1 MLKPLAAIAA
11 AAFLS
16 AALFLAVI
24 GGTLGAVILAYM
36 APLPLYVLGLAK
48 GFRSA
53 AIAAAVS
60 GLAIALAASAP
71 LAGLGFIAAVGLPA
85 TILMQR
91 ALLARSAPDGG
102 DLEWYPTGLLTLW
115 WCGLTAVAMV
125 VGAVLL
131 GDGDIQGTVRD
142 LLDESL
148 AFWLRGIDNPVMTA
162 RQPEMVAMMAPSFP
176 AMVAVSWAMMHAL
189 NAILAQGLLVRF
201 GRNLRPSP
209 KLSEV
214 DLPKTAL
221 GALVASAVGGLVLS
235 GDIGYLARNLVMIAA
250 LPYFIAGLG
259 LAHTAAART
268 GWPTAWLVALYFG
281 LITMLTWMA
290 PALVVAGI
298 ADQWLGLRARLGG
311 ASRPPSGGPPSG
323 TPPTAK
329 IEDDSEN
336 PNDRPRD

>member
-36 APLPLYVLGLAK
+36 APLPLYVLGLAM

-60 GLAIALAASAP
+60 GLAIALTAAP
-71 LAGLGFIAAVGLPA
+71 LAGLGFVGAVGLPA
-85 TILMQR
+85 AILMQR
-91 ALLARSAPDGG
+91 ALLARQDSNGG

-115 WCGLTAVAMV
+115 WCGLAAVAMV
-125 VGAVLL
+125 AGAVLL
-131 GDGDIQGTVRD
+131 GNGDIQGTVRD
-142 LLDESL
+142 LLDQSL
-148 AFWLRGIDNPVMTA
+148 AFWLRGIDNPAVSG
-162 RQPEMVAMMAPSFP
+162 RQSEMVAMMAPSFP
-176 AMVAVSWAMMHAL
+176 AMVAVSWALMHAL

-209 KLSEV
+209 RLAEV
-214 DLPKTAL
+214 NLPKTAL
-221 GALVASAVGGLVLS
+221 AALVACAIGGMVLP
-235 GDIGYLARNLVMIAA
+235 GDIGYLASNLVIIAA

-259 LAHTAAART
+259 LAHAAAART
-268 GWPTAWLVALYFG
+268 GWSTAWLVALYFG
-281 LITMLTWMA
+281 LVTMLTWMA

-311 ASRPPSGGPPSG
+311 AGSPPSGN
-323 TPPTAK
+323 PPTAK
-329 IEDDSEN
+329 IEDDSVD